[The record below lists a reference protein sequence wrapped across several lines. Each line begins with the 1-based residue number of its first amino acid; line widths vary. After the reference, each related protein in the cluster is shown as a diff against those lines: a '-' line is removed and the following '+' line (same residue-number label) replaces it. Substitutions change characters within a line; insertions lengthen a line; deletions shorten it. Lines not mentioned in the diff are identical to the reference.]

1 MGFRWKLEIG
11 RMIGYVFLPVTTF
24 YIYNQV
30 DFADFFKEDIMKYER
45 LLNTPESIENQRKLK
60 EAGELTQRLRDIE
73 ARKLFEEK
81 SK

>member
-1 MGFRWKLEIG
+1 M
-11 RMIGYVFLPVTTF
+11 
-24 YIYNQV
+24 